1 MIKKNLLSRQYLESL
16 STTDLITIADD
27 YGIDIPDNLN
37 RRFIIGELLEAG
49 EELLSSDDSQSSEEL
64 KEDNSAVNDEL
75 PKSYNHTKINTLLRN
90 PAWAF
95 VFWDIRE
102 QDSTMFKK
110 NNITSLILSVHFYDN
125 KFTDKISDS
134 FEIQVEIEDR
144 EQYVLL
150 PAGKK
155 YFSINLEYIKSGTT
169 KDVLA
174 STRRVEIPQ
183 ECQTVKDAQPGQK
196 LDVSPLVELSGMESL
211 LRAQFLN
218 HRQSF
223 S

>member
-37 RRFIIGELLEAG
+37 RRFIIGELMEAG
-49 EELLSSDDSQSSEEL
+49 EELLASDENESEEEL
-64 KEDNSAVNDEL
+64 KEDNSAVSDEL

-102 QDSTMFKK
+102 ADSTMLKK
-110 NNITSLILSVHFYDN
+110 NSITSLILSIQFYDN
-125 KFTDKISDS
+125 KFTEKSSDS
-134 FEIQVEIEDR
+134 FELQVSSEDR

-155 YFSINLEYIKSGTT
+155 FYSINLEYIKPGVG

-174 STRRVEIPQ
+174 STKRVEIPQ
-183 ECQTVKDAQPGQK
+183 ECQAVTNTQPGQK
-196 LDVSPLVELSGMESL
+196 MNVSPLVELSGMESL
-211 LRAQFLN
+211 LRDQFLN